1 MIDLEMSHD
10 EFKTIVDDKE
20 KYEKRKEGIKIIKS
34 SDELNK
40 ECKKIQTIEY
50 GWKDWKCIELKSNIF
65 SNKYKMVAI
74 LKEQWEKMVQK

>member
-1 MIDLEMSHD
+1 MSHD

-20 KYEKRKEGIKIIKS
+20 KYEKRKEGIKIIKR

-50 GWKDWKCIELKSNIF
+50 G
-65 SNKYKMVAI
+65 
-74 LKEQWEKMVQK
+74 

>member
-1 MIDLEMSHD
+1 MIDLELSHD

-40 ECKKIQTIEY
+40 ECKKIKTIEI
-50 GWKDWKCIELKSNIF
+50 WVKRLKMHRV
-65 SNKYKMVAI
+65 KK
-74 LKEQWEKMVQK
+74 

>member
-10 EFKTIVDDKE
+10 EFKTIVGDKE

-40 ECKKIQTIEY
+40 ECKKIKTIEI
-50 GWKDWKCIELKSNIF
+50 WVKRLKMHRV
-65 SNKYKMVAI
+65 KK
-74 LKEQWEKMVQK
+74 